1 MKKFLSLVLALV
13 MTMSL
18 VTVSAGAKD
27 FTDDSEI
34 TYKEAVDV
42 ISALGVVDGY
52 SDGDFRPDDVLT
64 RGAAAKIICNLIL
77 GPTTASALAAGTAPF
92 KDVPVT
98 NTFAGYIT
106 YCSQQGIISGYADG
120 TFRPTGTLSGNAF
133 MKMLLGALGYDS
145 SIEGYTGANWTVSV
159 IKQAVGIGLDDGN
172 DEFVGSKAVTRQEAA
187 LYAFNMLQATMV
199 EYDQQNTIVVG
210 DITINTTSSRS
221 DVENNGKSDKYINSD
236 GKMQFAE
243 KYFTDL
249 RLDDSG
255 EDDFARPSNVWTLKS
270 DEIGTYAKD
279 ADATYTT
286 KVEVGDIYKD
296 LGLNKTVA
304 KDDVSVY
311 VDGVSSKD
319 HPNMKD
325 QLPVAIKKGDDD
337 TKFGANGVLTEVF
350 YDEDDGTV
358 TITEVN
364 TYVGQVSKNVA
375 ATSKKDAYVVVSTLD
390 VVPSESGNLE
400 FETNEEFEEDAYV
413 LYTYSEAAEE
423 VKSVAAAEEVSGTV
437 TKVINKAS
445 DDENKGL
452 TIADT
457 AYKTSRTVSG
467 ELLGDVSVKNDYT
480 VYLDAY
486 GYVIYIEEEELTAQ
500 DYALVL
506 ATANKSDFV
515 GKKAE
520 LLFADGTTKV
530 VTTEK
535 DYSNDIA
542 DNTIVTYKVDSDNV
556 YTLKEVSS
564 KQDKGGYNKT
574 VKETDISNFVLKND
588 KASINVDG
596 TAVTANS
603 KTLFVVQDT
612 EDTDEYTA
620 YTGIKNAPSIT
631 AASGKDRQV
640 DVYYFCK
647 NGSMVTVMF
656 IMPESKVDVEDD
668 SSKMLFLAGES
679 VSDLIHDADD
689 DYFEY
694 NAVVNGEITTV
705 KVAEELGDGLNGL
718 YKSFSTNKYGVITKV
733 TRYDSF
739 DNTTDSKQAVNGGT
753 GVDKRSGDYTVILD
767 TADDNWTV
775 SVDDDA
781 AFYTV
786 DKKGNISTG
795 SYRSVVKDNN
805 DKVYAVISDYL
816 VQSLFIET
824 VEDDEKDSG
833 KVEIPSNVVVDIS
846 DLNSMT
852 VTYRTGTD
860 KPNAMDAVEY
870 LKTALADKGYEVGTI
885 KNNSGTYEFTLNDV
899 EGAAKF
905 NSSTGIIEGYAVS
918 INGSAKLLAAS
929 TTIKDL
935 ALKGKYVE
943 ITDKDGTVDH
953 KVTTDNG
960 TTIKDGYKYEDG
972 FYKVNETVNLS
983 GDDSLTDNSSISV
996 KASKLGDNALY
1007 IKSGEDVEIEI
1018 TLAAKNDA
1026 DFNLTAGII
1035 VTTVTSNNGGALTGD
1050 VANVSL
1056 WDAGDIAPKSS
1067 GTADSQTLTVKI
1079 SDSTPITNDITLTV
1093 TLADANA

>member
-52 SDGDFRPDDVLT
+52 SGGDFRPDDVLT

-77 GPTTASALAAGTAPF
+77 GPTTASALAASTAPF

-145 SIEGYTGANWTVSV
+145 SIEGYTGANWQVSV
-159 IKQAVGIGLDDGN
+159 IKQASGIGLDDGN

-588 KASINVDG
+588 KASINVNG

-953 KVTTDNG
+953 KVTTDNS

>member
-52 SDGDFRPDDVLT
+52 SGGDFRPDDVLT

-77 GPTTASALAAGTAPF
+77 GPTTASALNAGTAPF

-145 SIEGYTGANWTVSV
+145 SIEGYTGPNWTVSV

-535 DYSNDIA
+535 DYSNNIA

-588 KASINVDG
+588 KASINVNG

-885 KNNSGTYEFTLNDV
+885 KNNGGTYEFTLNDV

-953 KVTTDNG
+953 KVTTDNS

-972 FYKVNETVNLS
+972 FYKVNEPVNLS
-983 GDDSLTDNSSISV
+983 GNDSLTDSSKISV

-1056 WDAGDIAPKSS
+1056 WDAGDIAPKSG

-1093 TLADANA
+1093 TLANANA